1 MQWVTLP
8 RTEEYGDTCELRVEP
23 RRLRD
28 VDSTWVSLSFPDHF
42 SDLYDVMH
50 DLMRKRIPL
59 CVQPNTVDREG
70 FFFFIPDNLWEAL
83 IASYCRFCSHLWFPI
98 TLHCLRY
105 SVAVHRSWWV
115 RLCYPL
121 SSWEYP
127 GGGYEQKFMP
137 LFFCENCQTN
147 AAEQC
152 YWNAGTHCSWRCFFP
167 VQLPQLM
174 YLTQTFGEITETLI
188 ALKML
193 KYTGSYNKCSALTI
207 CTVQTKLP
215 KYTIRL
221 PFLAVGN
228 WNAFLALQVV

>member
-1 MQWVTLP
+1 
-8 RTEEYGDTCELRVEP
+8 
-23 RRLRD
+23 
-28 VDSTWVSLSFPDHF
+28 
-42 SDLYDVMH
+42 MH

-70 FFFFIPDNLWEAL
+70 VFFIPDHLWEVL
-83 IASYCRFCSHLWFPI
+83 IVSYCRFCSHLWFPI
-98 TLHCLRY
+98 TYTVHCLRY

-127 GGGYEQKFMP
+127 GGGYEQKFLP
-137 LFFCENCQTN
+137 YLFFFLLFLRKALN

-152 YWNAGTHCSWRCFFP
+152 YWKAGTHCSWRCFFP

-174 YLTQTFGEITETLI
+174 HLTQTFGEITETLI

-228 WNAFLALQVV
+228 WNAFPALQVV